1 MGQIPLNKPVFYDTD
16 CLECFLFVD
25 AGHIL
30 EELFSKI
37 IIPEQ
42 VYSEIMAENTPAI
55 VKKNFKNLKNR
66 FVEIKEISFRE
77 IGLRERNDLQEW
89 IANNPIILGEELLII
104 QKEFDGFNDT
114 NERLDLLALD
124 KNGNLV
130 VIENKLDDSGRN
142 VVWQSLKYAG
152 YCSSLKKE
160 DIKDI
165 YSQYLSKIG
174 SSDNAEDTIVEFLN
188 KADFSEVQLNQ
199 DLTQRIILVAREF
212 RKEVTN
218 TVIWARK
225 YGMKIQCI
233 KVVPYMINDQLIV
246 DTEQIIPVKDIADI
260 MIGYDEKAQE
270 DFKSKEDLA
279 NCQITRNEFW
289 HIFIPRFNEK
299 SNLFSGRNIALN
311 QYDHWFSTGS
321 GISGV
326 HFSFLITKN
335 YAGIELGISGGTQ
348 AENKKIYDYFYSYK
362 DEIEN
367 SFGDKL
373 CWERLDNKKMS
384 RISYKLEEVSVYDK
398 EDWNK
403 MMDFMEINMIKFEKA
418 LRKYINNYSKIN
430 K

>member
-1 MGQIPLNKPVFYDTD
+1 MFIVNSTD
-16 CLECFLFVD
+16 
-25 AGHIL
+25 
-30 EELFSKI
+30 KTT
-37 IIPEQ
+37 
-42 VYSEIMAENTPAI
+42 SE
-55 VKKNFKNLKNR
+55 V
-66 FVEIKEISFRE
+66 KEISFRE
-77 IGLRERNDLQEW
+77 IGLRERSDLQEW

-174 SSDNAEDTIVEFLN
+174 SSDNAEESIVEFLN

-233 KVVPYMINDQLIV
+233 KIVPYMINNQLIV
-246 DTEQIIPVKDIADI
+246 
-260 MIGYDEKAQE
+260 E
-270 DFKSKEDLA
+270 DRKS
-279 NCQITRNEFW
+279 
-289 HIFIPRFNEK
+289 
-299 SNLFSGRNIALN
+299 
-311 QYDHWFSTGS
+311 
-321 GISGV
+321 V
-326 HFSFLITKN
+326 
-335 YAGIELGISGGTQ
+335 
-348 AENKKIYDYFYSYK
+348 
-362 DEIEN
+362 
-367 SFGDKL
+367 
-373 CWERLDNKKMS
+373 
-384 RISYKLEEVSVYDK
+384 V
-398 EDWNK
+398 
-403 MMDFMEINMIKFEKA
+403 
-418 LRKYINNYSKIN
+418 
-430 K
+430 